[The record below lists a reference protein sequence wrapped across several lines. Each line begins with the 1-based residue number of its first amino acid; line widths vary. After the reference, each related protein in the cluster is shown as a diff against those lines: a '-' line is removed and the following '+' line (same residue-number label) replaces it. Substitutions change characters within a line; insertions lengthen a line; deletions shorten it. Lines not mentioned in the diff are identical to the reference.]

1 MENIMNIEAQDAR
14 VNVTFGGSNAD
25 LPDPVSFDLPDA
37 QVKSMVTE
45 AIQQGFPGMEASQSV
60 NLTDYVVDRFE
71 ATEARPWRLLS
82 LRPKTP
88 FGA

>member
-1 MENIMNIEAQDAR
+1 MDNIINIEAQDAR

-37 QVKSMVTE
+37 QVKSMVAE
-45 AIQQGFPGMEASQSV
+45 AIQHGFPGMEANSSV